1 MRQETKGGR
10 WSSLMDKF
18 QTERSKASSSST
30 QSESSNTERYHYYNG
45 IDKIDR
51 PPSMPLQF
59 QVKLIVDVVYPATGY
74 EKILCLYH
82 YDYVNQRT
90 REDLYKIKD
99 NKHAQRYF
107 TSIKKY
113 DEGKKW
119 MVFHRVRDGLLPNP
133 TGCMVVVIKDEMFHP
148 SLMHYHGIYVGE
160 KNVSVYKNLRFETH
174 QNVPTNKWAM
184 KYKKKWYGYYE
195 TNITRKPVRLEWN
208 NFNASVIHLEEGAH
222 TVAPNVFD
230 IETVT
235 SVECEP
241 FATPL

>member
-1 MRQETKGGR
+1 MQWLTMGTLMRLVVSSFFFISCARLSFVYARKQKVER

-30 QSESSNTERYHYYNG
+30 QSESNNTERYHYYNG
-45 IDKIDR
+45 IDKVDR

-59 QVKLIVDVVYPATGY
+59 QVKLIVGVVYPATRY

-113 DEGKKW
+113 DEEIKGALALIGNCW
-119 MVFHRVRDGLLPNP
+119 RCWQAGAGMVWQWQLAFGNSSSNSSSGSP
-133 TGCMVVVIKDEMFHP
+133 
-148 SLMHYHGIYVGE
+148 
-160 KNVSVYKNLRFETH
+160 
-174 QNVPTNKWAM
+174 AAA
-184 KYKKKWYGYYE
+184 
-195 TNITRKPVRLEWN
+195 TRI
-208 NFNASVIHLEEGAH
+208 ASGNWCWRQQQAAAAGV
-222 TVAPNVFD
+222 
-230 IETVT
+230 
-235 SVECEP
+235 
-241 FATPL
+241 